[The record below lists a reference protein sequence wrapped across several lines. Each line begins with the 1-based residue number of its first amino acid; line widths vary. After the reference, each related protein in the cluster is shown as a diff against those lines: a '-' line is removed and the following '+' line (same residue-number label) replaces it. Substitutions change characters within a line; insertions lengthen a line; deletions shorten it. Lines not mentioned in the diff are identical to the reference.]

1 MRSLTSE
8 RETNRALDTAETA
21 DGDLWVESSSWICQ
35 RPFISSRT
43 CTSLTMSALSNPF
56 LGHNTPFTPMSVLP
70 CSSLTSASTTTAKAQ
85 FAKTVGT
92 FHSLVLSETHSQF

>member
-8 RETNRALDTAETA
+8 RETNRALDAAETA

-43 CTSLTMSALSNPF
+43 RVPVTGQKRGSRRSEREQRSGPAHF
-56 LGHNTPFTPMSVLP
+56 LEPDFWPGIPVTG
-70 CSSLTSASTTTAKAQ
+70 ASFQ
-85 FAKTVGT
+85 
-92 FHSLVLSETHSQF
+92 S